1 MTGAKQNAAEDR
13 KGEVKE
19 LVDGSVRGWRT
30 PNLYWPQS
38 EVDIRRGFSF
48 ISTRIQTLKVH
59 PRGVQCQ
66 PSWGNELVVS
76 QPGEVTQLLIELRV
90 GNRDAEAKLIPLV
103 YTELRRLAAHYLRG
117 ERVDHTLQPTAL
129 VHEAYIRLTKLHEV
143 DWQSRSHFF
152 ATAATVMRRI
162 LVDHA
167 RAQQAEKRAALHNAI
182 SLEDSLV
189 VSSATSSE
197 LVALDEALDKLA
209 QLDPRRSKIVEMRFF
224 GGLSEE
230 EAAMVLGVSSRT
242 VKRDWRIAKA
252 WLYDRL
258 NCG

>member
-1 MTGAKQNAAEDR
+1 
-13 KGEVKE
+13 
-19 LVDGSVRGWRT
+19 
-30 PNLYWPQS
+30 
-38 EVDIRRGFSF
+38 
-48 ISTRIQTLKVH
+48 
-59 PRGVQCQ
+59 
-66 PSWGNELVVS
+66 
-76 QPGEVTQLLIELRV
+76 
-90 GNRDAEAKLIPLV
+90 
-103 YTELRRLAAHYLRG
+103 
-117 ERVDHTLQPTAL
+117 
-129 VHEAYIRLTKLHEV
+129 
-143 DWQSRSHFF
+143 
-152 ATAATVMRRI
+152 MRRI